1 LEDAL
6 SASEWAGDGVDV
18 AQIVSAL
25 GRLRARDEGE
35 GEMRASIMNLV
46 AWSADGASAPDLEA
60 VIAGLADHQP
70 SRALILAPGPD
81 PDGIDAR
88 VRVYSR
94 PAAAANHPAVRL
106 EQVTLRLRGAV
117 ADHAASVVIP
127 LLRTDLPTFL
137 WWPGAP
143 EPGEP
148 TYAGL
153 AGVADRVVTEAGRAV
168 DSVAALDR
176 LAEAIAG
183 PGGPAL
189 TDLAWASLTPWRQLL
204 AQVTG
209 PRPAARLGTGPA
221 VVEVVHGE
229 GEPSLE
235 ARLLAAWLTEAV
247 EGESEV
253 RLLAADGEDARLVA
267 MRLFCGDALVAV
279 ERIPGRATGSVTV
292 QGHGEEPR
300 TRILPLPA
308 PRREALLAGELELTR
323 RDRPFERAV
332 GLARRL
338 AAEGQPP
345 GRERSS
351 VRVRPS

>member
-1 LEDAL
+1 
-6 SASEWAGDGVDV
+6 
-18 AQIVSAL
+18 
-25 GRLRARDEGE
+25 
-35 GEMRASIMNLV
+35 MNLV
-46 AWSADGASAPDLEA
+46 AWSGDGSSAPDLEA
-60 VIAGLADHQP
+60 VIESLADHQP

-88 VRVYSR
+88 VRAYSR
-94 PAAAANHPAVRL
+94 PSAAANHPAVRL

-117 ADHAASVVIP
+117 AEHSASVVIP

-137 WWPGAP
+137 WWPGPP
-143 EPGEP
+143 EPGGP
-148 TYAGL
+148 AYDGL
-153 AGVADRVVTEAGRAV
+153 SGVADRVVTEAARGA
-168 DSVAALDR
+168 DAAAALDR
-176 LAEAIAG
+176 LAVAIAG

-235 ARLLAAWLTEAV
+235 ARLLAGWLTEAV

-253 RLLAADGEDARLVA
+253 RLLAAEGQDAPLVA
-267 MRLFCGDALVAV
+267 MRLLCGDALVAV
-279 ERIPGRATGSVTV
+279 ERVPGRATGAVTV
-292 QGHGEEPR
+292 RAPGEEPR
-300 TRILPLPA
+300 TRIMPLPA

-332 GLARRL
+332 ERARRL
-338 AAEGQPP
+338 AA
-345 GRERSS
+345 
-351 VRVRPS
+351 